1 MDYENILECLTNLV
15 GNAIDAC
22 QMSENKGNC
31 FVYVKVYEIDD
42 VIMFKV
48 TDNGCGMDYDVKNKV
63 FTNFFT
69 TKGTGGTGLGLLTS
83 KKIIQEHGGKIELKS
98 EPGEGSEFI
107 ISLPR
112 KRLPQ
117 LK

>member
-1 MDYENILECLTNLV
+1 
-15 GNAIDAC
+15 
-22 QMSENKGNC
+22 
-31 FVYVKVYEIDD
+31 
-42 VIMFKV
+42 
-48 TDNGCGMDYDVKNKV
+48 MDYDVKNKV

-83 KKIIQEHGGKIELKS
+83 KKIIQEHGGTIDLKS
-98 EPGEGSEFI
+98 EPGQGSTFK